1 MLGKYIGWTRIY
13 LIVLTV
19 LIGLRFVLE
28 AAGAD
33 NGVTSELSVTRLY
46 FVLPVFL
53 GIRFAT
59 EKLGGIK
66 EMVLASFTYF
76 VWGTLLVNLAA
87 GLETVLDLG
96 THYIFTGLVAFPV
109 VLVVGTLI
117 LSIICWVAT
126 FVNRKL
132 A

>member
-13 LIVLTV
+13 LMVLTV
-19 LIGLRFVLE
+19 LIALRFLLE

-59 EKLGGIK
+59 ENSAESRRWFLRISRISFGGRC
-66 EMVLASFTYF
+66 S
-76 VWGTLLVNLAA
+76 
-87 GLETVLDLG
+87 
-96 THYIFTGLVAFPV
+96 
-109 VLVVGTLI
+109 
-117 LSIICWVAT
+117 
-126 FVNRKL
+126 
-132 A
+132 

>member
-1 MLGKYIGWTRIY
+1 MGKYIGWTRIY
-13 LIVLTV
+13 LVVLTV
-19 LIGLRFVLE
+19 LVVLRFVLE

-33 NGVTSELSVTRLY
+33 DGITSELSVTRLY

-59 EKLGGIK
+59 ENLGGIK

-76 VWGTLLVNLAA
+76 AWGTILVNVAA
-87 GLETVLDLG
+87 GVEATFDLG
-96 THYIFTGLVAFPV
+96 THYIYTGLTAFPV
-109 VLVVGTLI
+109 VLAVGTLI
-117 LSIICWVAT
+117 LSILCWIAT

>member
-1 MLGKYIGWTRIY
+1 MGKYIGWTRIY
-13 LIVLTV
+13 LVVLTV
-19 LIGLRFVLE
+19 LIVLRFVLE
-28 AAGAD
+28 AAGVSD
-33 NGVTSELSVTRLY
+33 NVTSELSVSRLY

-59 EKLGGIK
+59 ENLGGIK
-66 EMVLASFTYF
+66 EMLLANFTYF
-76 VWGTLLVNLAA
+76 AWSTVLVNLAA
-87 GLETVLDLG
+87 GLESILDLG

-117 LSIICWVAT
+117 LTIVCWVAT
-126 FVNRKL
+126 AVNRKL

>member
-1 MLGKYIGWTRIY
+1 
-13 LIVLTV
+13 
-19 LIGLRFVLE
+19 
-28 AAGAD
+28 
-33 NGVTSELSVTRLY
+33 
-46 FVLPVFL
+46 
-53 GIRFAT
+53 
-59 EKLGGIK
+59 
-66 EMVLASFTYF
+66 MVLANFTYF
-76 VWGTLLVNLAA
+76 VWGTLLVNLAE

-96 THYIFTGLVAFPV
+96 THYIFTGLVAFPA

>member
-1 MLGKYIGWTRIY
+1 LGKYIGWTRNY
-13 LIVLTV
+13 LVVLTV
-19 LIGLRFVLE
+19 LIVSRFALE
-28 AAGAD
+28 AMGVD
-33 NGVTSELSVTRLY
+33 GGVTSELSVSRLY

-53 GIRFAT
+53 GVRFAT
-59 EKLGGIK
+59 ENLGGIK
-66 EMVLASFTYF
+66 EMFLANFTYF
-76 VWGTLLVNLAA
+76 AWGTVLVNLAA

-109 VLVVGTLI
+109 VLVVGALI
-117 LSIICWVAT
+117 LSIVCWVAT

>member
-1 MLGKYIGWTRIY
+1 MGKYIGWTRIY
-13 LIVLTV
+13 LVVLTV
-19 LIGLRFVLE
+19 LIVMRFGLE
-28 AAGAD
+28 AAGV
-33 NGVTSELSVTRLY
+33 GSSVTSELSVSRLY

-66 EMVLASFTYF
+66 EMVFANFTYF
-76 VWGTLLVNLAA
+76 ACGTVLVNFAA
-87 GLETVLDLG
+87 GLETVFDLG

-117 LSIICWVAT
+117 LSIVCWVAT

>member
-1 MLGKYIGWTRIY
+1 MR
-13 LIVLTV
+13 TV
-19 LIGLRFVLE
+19 CGSSLLQ
-28 AAGAD
+28 AA
-33 NGVTSELSVTRLY
+33 
-46 FVLPVFL
+46 
-53 GIRFAT
+53 
-59 EKLGGIK
+59 
-66 EMVLASFTYF
+66 